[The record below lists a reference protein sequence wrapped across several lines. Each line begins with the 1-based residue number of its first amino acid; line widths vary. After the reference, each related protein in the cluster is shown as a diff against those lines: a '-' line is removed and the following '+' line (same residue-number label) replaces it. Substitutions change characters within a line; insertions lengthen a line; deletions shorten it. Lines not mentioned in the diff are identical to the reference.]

1 MHIVGSVQRL
11 CKKYHEQIRYMVVSG
26 GSLNVP
32 LFKQLLND
40 KVLQQV
46 KTEIVCADK
55 SWVAKG
61 NSLWR

>member
-1 MHIVGSVQRL
+1 
-11 CKKYHEQIRYMVVSG
+11 MVISG

-46 KTEIVCADK
+46 KAELVWADK

-61 NSLWR
+61 NSLRR